1 MSDDRCPYCQAP
13 YKGDLDE
20 NGKPFCDCEGSR
32 IAELQAEIERL
43 RKKVERASVLLGL
56 ERAARLTVEERL
68 KSLRSQYDIW
78 RELNP
83 DNDDNEEDKGISMD
97 TLLQSAKTDD
107 KLMIDAWNGDV
118 TMLDALL
125 DEIRDELMRGLGVE
139 ETPRDNFTPDE
150 QGKIDDTLKL
160 LGLEK

>member
-1 MSDDRCPYCQAP
+1 M
-13 YKGDLDE
+13 E
-20 NGKPFCDCEGSR
+20 
-32 IAELQAEIERL
+32 
-43 RKKVERASVLLGL
+43 
-56 ERAARLTVEERL
+56 
-68 KSLRSQYDIW
+68 
-78 RELNP
+78 
-83 DNDDNEEDKGISMD
+83 
-97 TLLQSAKTDD
+97 TLLDAVKNA
-107 KLMIDAWNGDV
+107 LRMIDAWNGDV